1 MGSKT
6 PTRLGS
12 ARTAARRWSGPLLA
26 PEERK
31 VVSILFVDLVEFTSR
46 SDQADPE
53 DVRAMLLP
61 YHTRVKSEIESFGGI
76 VEKFIGDAVMA
87 VFGAPVAHGDDAER
101 AVRAGLRVLEA
112 IEELNREQP
121 ELDLTVR
128 AAVDTGEAIVDARSQ
143 PDISEGLAHGDVVNT
158 ASRMQTGALP
168 GTLIVGEET
177 YRATRTVIEYRP
189 IEPVVAKGKRE
200 PLAAWQAM
208 GTLTGP
214 AERAVSATP
223 MVGRD
228 RELGLLRTTWEA
240 VLRERRPHLVTV
252 VGPPGIGKT
261 RLTREVVQLV
271 EETGRPGPCRTVPP
285 VRRGQRVPGVRPAGE
300 AGRWHLPIRFTGRS
314 PSKADGHGGRAVRN
328 RGSLG
333 GW

>member
-1 MGSKT
+1 MV
-6 PTRLGS
+6 R
-12 ARTAARRWSGPLLA
+12 AAPA

-53 DVRAMLLP
+53 DVRAMLVP

-112 IEELNREQP
+112 IEELNREHP

-128 AAVDTGEAIVDARSQ
+128 TAVNTGEAIVDARSQ
-143 PDISEGLAHGDVVNT
+143 PDTSAGLAHGDVVNT

-189 IEPVVAKGKRE
+189 IEAVVAKGKRE
-200 PLAAWQAM
+200 PLPAWQAT
-208 GTLTGP
+208 GTLTAP
-214 AERAVSATP
+214 AERAVSAAP

-240 VLRERRPHLVTV
+240 VLAERRPHLVTV

-271 EETGRPGPCRTVPP
+271 EQTGG
-285 VRRGQRVPGVRPAGE
+285 RV
-300 AGRWHLPIRFTGRS
+300 LIGRS
-314 PSKADGHGGRAVRN
+314 LPYGEGTGYRAFAR
-328 RGSLG
+328 
-333 GW
+333 